1 MTSGASVVTMFP
13 AARAIIEIDALVD
26 SSPCGLVIATY
37 LLEMA
42 SSLARLFGTLSLR
55 TKEAKE
61 CRWKVCCE
69 AKRRMCCLL
78 LREPCATVWY
88 FRPVPLELKAVVGK
102 VLRESL
108 SSCAC
113 RASNGRFVRTVAD
126 GIMDGDWCPVIGTA
140 ALSPE
145 WRSAF

>member
-1 MTSGASVVTMFP
+1 MPVDEETNVLPAPPRAVCSCVVFPSCTSG
-13 AARAIIEIDALVD
+13 IEG
-26 SSPCGLVIATY
+26 SG
-37 LLEMA
+37 
-42 SSLARLFGTLSLR
+42 
-55 TKEAKE
+55 
-61 CRWKVCCE
+61 
-69 AKRRMCCLL
+69 
-78 LREPCATVWY
+78 REGAGIGG
-88 FRPVPLELKAVVGK
+88 FE
-102 VLRESL
+102 RESL